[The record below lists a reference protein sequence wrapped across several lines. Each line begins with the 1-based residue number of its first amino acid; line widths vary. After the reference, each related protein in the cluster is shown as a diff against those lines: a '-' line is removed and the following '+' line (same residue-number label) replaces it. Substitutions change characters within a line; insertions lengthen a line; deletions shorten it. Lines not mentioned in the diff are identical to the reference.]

1 MVAHVENVNLS
12 AIYGIWLTKCAF
24 FFFPSGPETVC
35 SVIEVSGRPLLGSRG
50 PHAIQP
56 RPIAAPA
63 GATQGRRAA
72 RAVWCGPGPGSGS
85 DSDSFANSC
94 EETKMPQALSAD
106 TNRYRIR
113 IPKRTRRLWQR
124 VLLIISPIA
133 WTSLKQFV
141 ITRVLRILP
150 LRRRLFWVRA

>member
-24 FFFPSGPETVC
+24 FFFPSGPGTVC

-63 GATQGRRAA
+63 GAPWSRRAA
-72 RAVWCGPGPGSGS
+72 RAAWCGPIPGP
-85 DSDSFANSC
+85 DSCTGLVKNAARIWS
-94 EETKMPQALSAD
+94 
-106 TNRYRIR
+106 RIR
-113 IPKRTRRLWQR
+113 
-124 VLLIISPIA
+124 
-133 WTSLKQFV
+133 
-141 ITRVLRILP
+141 
-150 LRRRLFWVRA
+150 RRRRGRVRVRIIAKNAETDQGASSSEEKAADPKGPAAFGNESF